1 VPTFL
6 TSDGVRLH
14 YEEYGE
20 GRPVVFLA
28 GWAMDGSWWRHQLR
42 LSSDF
47 RIVVL
52 DPRAQGQSEKVTRG
66 LRLARGAKDLHEFLR
81 LLSLDD
87 VCIVAWSR
95 SASMALAYW
104 ELFGAD
110 RISRLVFIG
119 ITPCMSTRS
128 DWEWGF
134 NMPPS
139 EFQDLIMADHQGV
152 VEDVVDR
159 LLYEPP
165 TGRNREEMVR
175 TTMGTPAIAGARML
189 EDHGVIDWRDML
201 DTIWVPTLVCVGRHD
216 RQAMPQ
222 AAEHVA
228 RAVPRG
234 ELLVFEKSAHAPFF
248 EEPETFNHALVDFLN
263 RDQAEKSSP

>member
-1 VPTFL
+1 MPTFS

-20 GRPVVFLA
+20 GPPIVFTA
-28 GWAMDGSWWRHQLR
+28 GWAMDGSWWRHQRR

-47 RIVVL
+47 RVVVL
-52 DPRAQGQSEKVTRG
+52 DPRAHGQSEKVTRG

-81 LLSLDD
+81 LLDLED
-87 VCIVAWSR
+87 VCLVAWSR
-95 SASMALAYW
+95 SAGIALAYW

-110 RISRLVFIG
+110 RISRFVFVG

-139 EFQDLIMADHQGV
+139 EFQDLILADHQGV

-165 TGRNREEMVR
+165 TGRIREEMVR
-175 TTMGTPAIAGARML
+175 TTMATPPIAGARML

-216 RQAMPQ
+216 RNASPH

-228 RAVPRG
+228 RAVQRG
-234 ELLVFEKSAHAPFF
+234 EFRIFEKSAHAPFF
-248 EEPETFNHALVDFLN
+248 EEPEAFNRALVDFLK
-263 RDQAEKSSP
+263 QEEGSP